1 MPITR
6 CYFLI
11 EYAKYQVSGLARRA
25 RYVMSHERGKIEV
38 VGVTGKHIY
47 VKYHRAREAS
57 REGKFLVFYR
67 DDEAFWYD
75 DLLAQRRDTSMI
87 VTSSW
92 QPHEADSGG
101 VNLTGD
107 RESENSPGG
116 PGHSGIIGQN
126 TISDN

>member
-1 MPITR
+1 MI
-6 CYFLI
+6 
-11 EYAKYQVSGLARRA
+11 
-25 RYVMSHERGKIEV
+25 SHERGKIEV

-47 VKYHRAREAS
+47 VKYHRAMDAG

-101 VNLTGD
+101 INLSEGREAD
-107 RESENSPGG
+107 RTRGSGG
-116 PGHSGIIGQN
+116 HPEIIGQN
-126 TISDN
+126 TPSDN